1 MIQISYSKI
10 INFKEIKNLI
20 IRSQL
25 KIHLMILIIL
35 ILTIYSP
42 IKQIKKKMKINR
54 NFGKLIYSPNRIKK
68 LLTKINKINN
78 SNNKIKTKII
88 FLIIRIIQMI
98 LILFNQFN
106 KNLIKSKN
114 KFKYTR
120 MKKLKLNKNL
130 LILLI

>member
-68 LLTKINKINN
+68 LLSKINKINN